1 MATGKMD
8 RQEKI
13 HRDREEKPEGEGFGA
28 RLGWLYRQANDAT
41 GGRLGILRETVESFG
56 EGQGSEAAAGMAY
69 YAMFSLFP
77 LLLALV
83 AAASF
88 ILARETAFEEVV
100 SLIEQAIPVSQ
111 ELIRENFRTV
121 VELRGPVGL
130 LGLVA
135 ALWSAS
141 GVFTVLSRNVNQ
153 AWTGAEERGFIR
165 NRLVGL
171 SMIGILGLLLV
182 VSLASSM
189 VFRLVGQLDIPVV
202 DSLLWRVTSI
212 LLPWLSTL
220 LLFFALYN
228 WVPNT
233 KVEWNAALWGAVFAT
248 VAWQLAAKGFTWYL
262 SSGLARY
269 RIIYGSLGSVV
280 ILMLWIYLSSMI
292 MLLGAHLS
300 AAVARRGEMDGE
312 RRGWE

>member
-1 MATGKMD
+1 
-8 RQEKI
+8 
-13 HRDREEKPEGEGFGA
+13 
-28 RLGWLYRQANDAT
+28 
-41 GGRLGILRETVESFG
+41 
-56 EGQGSEAAAGMAY
+56 
-69 YAMFSLFP
+69 
-77 LLLALV
+77 LALV

-111 ELIRENFRTV
+111 QLIRENFRTV

-171 SMIGILGLLLV
+171 AMIGVLGLLLV
-182 VSLASSM
+182 VSLASST
-189 VFRLVGQLDIPVV
+189 VFSLVGRFDIPVV
-202 DSLLWRVTSI
+202 DTLLWRVTSI

-233 KVEWNAALWGAVFAT
+233 RVEWKAALWGAVLAT

-269 RIIYGSLGSVV
+269 QIIYGSLGSVV
-280 ILMLWIYLSSMI
+280 ILMLWIYLSAMVT
-292 MLLGAHLS
+292 LLGAHLS
-300 AAVARRGEMDGE
+300 AAVARRGRMDRGTALGE
-312 RRGWE
+312 DTRG